1 MPNDHFTKPMKLTEL
16 TTREEKEEAFALMQE
31 FIPLLTRQDFVRAF
45 ESDFFQNHKLFGLR
59 DSGRLV
65 TVAAVWLLMTGLME
79 KLIWVSA
86 IVTDKS
92 ERSKGYGKAL
102 VEGLE
107 EHSKKEGIDEIWAH
121 TNNERAQQFW
131 EQTAGFKEIARVLR
145 KKIQK

>member
-1 MPNDHFTKPMKLTEL
+1 MKLIEL
-16 TTREEKEEAFALMQE
+16 TTREEKEEGFELMQE
-31 FIPLLTRQDFVRAF
+31 FISLLTRQDFVRAF
-45 ESDFFQNHKLFGLR
+45 QSDFFQNHKLYGLR
-59 DSGRLV
+59 ASGSLV

-107 EHSKKEGIDEIWAH
+107 EYSKKEGIDEIWGH
-121 TNNERAQQFW
+121 TNNERAQKFW
-131 EQTAGFKEIARVLR
+131 EQTAGFNEVARVLR
-145 KKIQK
+145 KKI